1 MWNVQVVLTSIFV
14 IFCGIVFRLVALNV
28 KDPFI
33 DEIFHLR
40 QCQTYC
46 ALRFDI
52 WDHKITTPP
61 GLYILGMVYA
71 EVVKRITFTSESL
84 VSVCENMNVLR
95 SANLFGGLVV
105 LPLIVQGLVEKEKP
119 QFWAVNIVAM
129 PLLFTYYFLFYTDI
143 WASILIVASLAL
155 VVKQPLGLITSSYIS
170 GIIAF
175 ASLWFRQTNIIWIA
189 FIASLLVDKRRREHH
204 NDMGF
209 VQNGINFIRQAVKD
223 WVAVLPFISNIILFA
238 IFVKYN
244 EGITFG
250 DKENHKLNLHI
261 VQVFYCFTFMS
272 MFTWPVWLSIRLIK
286 RYIHFTI
293 LGNYGLNTIFTIG
306 SGILIKFIIDNY
318 TVVHPFLLADNR
330 HYTFYIWKRILN
342 REYSNIFMIPIYH
355 FCTWNIIDS
364 LSHNIGGLT
373 PITIITFIGGIFITI
388 IPSPLFEPRYYIV
401 PLLIY
406 RLYVRPTKEKVFG
419 ISISRHAL
427 EFFWFIMVD
436 VAITVIFLGYEFTWF
451 SEPGKIQRIVW

>member
-1 MWNVQVVLTSIFV
+1 
-14 IFCGIVFRLVALNV
+14 
-28 KDPFI
+28 
-33 DEIFHLR
+33 
-40 QCQTYC
+40 
-46 ALRFDI
+46 
-52 WDHKITTPP
+52 
-61 GLYILGMVYA
+61 MVYA
-71 EVVKRITFTSESL
+71 EVVRMITFTSESL
-84 VSVCENMNVLR
+84 VSVCENINVLR
-95 SANLFGGLVV
+95 SVNLFGGLVV
-105 LPLIVQGLVEKEKP
+105 LPFIVQGLCDREKP

-155 VVKQPLGLITSSYIS
+155 VVRQPFGFITSSYFS
-170 GIIAF
+170 GIVAF

-189 FIASLLVDKRRREHH
+189 FIASLLIDKRRREHH
-204 NDMGF
+204 KDMGF
-209 VQNGINFIRQAVKD
+209 LQNTVNFIRQAVLD
-223 WVAVLPFISNIILFA
+223 WIAILPFIINILLFA

-261 VQVFYCFTFMS
+261 VQVFYCLTFIA

-286 RYIHFTI
+286 RYIWFTI
-293 LGNYGLNTIFTIG
+293 LGNHGLNTVFTIG
-306 SGILIKFIIDNY
+306 SWIFIKFIIDNY

-342 REYSNIFMIPIYH
+342 QEYSNIFMIPIYH

-364 LSHNIGGLT
+364 LSLNTSGLT

-401 PLLIY
+401 PLIIY
-406 RLYVRPTKEKVFG
+406 RLYVRPSKEKLIG
-419 ISISRHAL
+419 ISMSRHIL
-427 EFFWFIMVD
+427 EFAWLIFVD
-436 VAITVIFLGYEFTWF
+436 VTIMVIFLGYEFTWL
-451 SEPGKIQRIVW
+451 SEPGKIQRIIW

>member
-1 MWNVQVVLTSIFV
+1 MWNAQVVLASIFV
-14 IFCGIVFRLVALNV
+14 IFCGIVFRLVALKV

-46 ALRFDI
+46 SFRFDI

-61 GLYILGMVYA
+61 GLYVLGMVYA
-71 EVVKRITFTSESL
+71 EVVRMITFTSESL
-84 VSVCENMNVLR
+84 VSVCENINVLR
-95 SANLFGGLVV
+95 SVNLFGGLVV
-105 LPLIVQGLVEKEKP
+105 LPFIVQGLCDREKP

-155 VVKQPLGLITSSYIS
+155 VVRQPFGFITSSYFS
-170 GIIAF
+170 GIVAF

-189 FIASLLVDKRRREHH
+189 FIASLLIDKRRREHH
-204 NDMGF
+204 KDMGF
-209 VQNGINFIRQAVKD
+209 LQNTVNFIRQAVLD
-223 WVAVLPFISNIILFA
+223 WIAILPFIINILLFA

-261 VQVFYCFTFMS
+261 VQVFYCLTFIA

-286 RYIHFTI
+286 RYIWFTI
-293 LGNYGLNTIFTIG
+293 LGNHGLNTVFTIG
-306 SGILIKFIIDNY
+306 SWIFIKFIIDNY

-342 REYSNIFMIPIYH
+342 QEYSNIFMIPIYH

-364 LSHNIGGLT
+364 LSLNTSGLT

-401 PLLIY
+401 PLIIY
-406 RLYVRPTKEKVFG
+406 RLYVRPSKEKLIG
-419 ISISRHAL
+419 ISMSRHIL
-427 EFFWFIMVD
+427 EFAWLIFVD
-436 VAITVIFLGYEFTWF
+436 VTIMVIFLGYEFTWL
-451 SEPGKIQRIVW
+451 SEPGKIQRIIW